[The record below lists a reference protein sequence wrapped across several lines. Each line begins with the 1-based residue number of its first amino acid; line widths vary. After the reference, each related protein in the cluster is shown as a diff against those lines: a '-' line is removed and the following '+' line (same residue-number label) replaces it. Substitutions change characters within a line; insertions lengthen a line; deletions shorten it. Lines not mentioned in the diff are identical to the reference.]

1 MDARTGVKFGV
12 TSRITATELARVWC
26 VASLAFFLDFSRN
39 RPGPLLSRT
48 GAQAPENAK
57 RTRAASPSSQVEP
70 AVKARHPLPKKDY
83 MSLREIWRAQRPA
96 RPENTSP
103 ERKKARAPGL
113 PQLVLAIP
121 LSGNVRARVS
131 AETGLSVWCGL
142 NFSAR
147 RA

>member
-1 MDARTGVKFGV
+1 VHNGRRDPKTH
-12 TSRITATELARVWC
+12 
-26 VASLAFFLDFSRN
+26 
-39 RPGPLLSRT
+39 RPKEKRLGP
-48 GAQAPENAK
+48 
-57 RTRAASPSSQVEP
+57 P
-70 AVKARHPLPKKDY
+70 AG
-83 MSLREIWRAQRPA
+83 
-96 RPENTSP
+96 N
-103 ERKKARAPGL
+103 GL